1 MCFDT
6 AVWSDLG
13 AMQRAQ
19 FSTVRGRWRSDQ
31 AMSHIEAYS
40 FCTFYCC
47 SWQEEERFF
56 KPPHKVVSGPC
67 EQDQYHPSP
76 PPPRE
81 ISQTRLQKG
90 GIGNNLID
98 SQCWIR
104 TLNDR
109 ATYQT
114 KWFFK
119 GEESGG
125 DFVGDLMLFG
135 WEEIKDSWL
144 HPLETDCWGA
154 VPGQLFLAWQLF
166 ALQEGNCGRWMFP
179 SPPPEHILE
188 FAPPPSDSWPW
199 LQATGI
205 LSSLLPHGL
214 WHVSCPWLKS
224 LCSPATIGGDRL
236 SEGDSWFGDKGCKE
250 LMLCPLNPAV
260 WLPVGLLKDEEI
272 LLQLPYPDL
281 QKVQKECSKEYIE
294 QECNRKKMRK
304 TWDRGN

>member
-1 MCFDT
+1 MFDT
-6 AVWSDLG
+6 AVWPDLG
-13 AMQRAQ
+13 AVQRAQ

-31 AMSHIEAYS
+31 AVSHIEAYS

-47 SWQEEERFF
+47 SWQEEEERFF
-56 KPPHKVVSGPC
+56 KTPHKIVSQPC
-67 EQDQYHPSP
+67 EQDQYYPSP
-76 PPPRE
+76 PPPPRA
-81 ISQTRLQKG
+81 ISQTRLNKKG
-90 GIGNNLID
+90 SVGNNLIH
-98 SQCWIR
+98 SQCWIL

-109 ATYQT
+109 VTYQT

-125 DFVGDLMLFG
+125 DFVGDLTLFG
-135 WEEIKDSWL
+135 WEEIKDSRL

-166 ALQEGNCGRWMFP
+166 ALQEGNCGWWIFP

-188 FAPPPSDSWPW
+188 FAPPPSDSWAW

-205 LSSLLPHGL
+205 LSLALPHVL
-214 WHVSCPWLKS
+214 RHVSCPWLKS

-250 LMLCPLNPAV
+250 LMLWPLNPAV

-281 QKVQKECSKEYIE
+281 QKVQKNAVK
-294 QECNRKKMRK
+294 NTLRKSCARI
-304 TWDRGN
+304 

>member
-1 MCFDT
+1 MW
-6 AVWSDLG
+6 A
-13 AMQRAQ
+13 R
-19 FSTVRGRWRSDQ
+19 STS
-31 AMSHIEAYS
+31 SL
-40 FCTFYCC
+40 T
-47 SWQEEERFF
+47 
-56 KPPHKVVSGPC
+56 
-67 EQDQYHPSP
+67 
-76 PPPRE
+76 PPPRA

-98 SQCWIR
+98 SQCWIC

-135 WEEIKDSWL
+135 WEEIKDSRL

-166 ALQEGNCGRWMFP
+166 ALQEGNCGWWMFP
-179 SPPPEHILE
+179 SSPPEHILE

-205 LSSLLPHGL
+205 LSSPLPHVL
-214 WHVSCPWLKS
+214 RHVSCPWLKS
-224 LCSPATIGGDRL
+224 LCSPATIGGDCL

-294 QECNRKKMRK
+294 EELYKNVTGRKWEKHGTEETRKKTMELMISTCLQMK
-304 TWDRGN
+304 AVAVVTCFVWNPKSQNHPMNSVMDYPLTLCLLCTNLEW